1 MARVNVHVTPKG
13 GADSIVGW
21 RGGELQVRVSAA
33 PEHGKA
39 NLSVCKLVA
48 KALGVP
54 KGSVTVVLGET
65 SRHKVIEVP
74 VDEARLREVLGS
86 PTEGCS

>member
-1 MARVNVHVTPKG
+1 MHVVPKG
-13 GADSIVGW
+13 GADAIVGW
-21 RGGELQVRVSAA
+21 RARELQVRVSAA

-39 NLSVCKLVA
+39 NLAVCKLIA

-54 KGSVTVVLGET
+54 KGSVSVVLGET

-74 VDEARLREVLGS
+74 VDDERVREVLGS
-86 PTEGCS
+86 PEDENLT